1 MKNNPVIRVT
11 LSAYSRVQYSFENLI
26 SQRLS
31 KIVAIEHFRFLPSSR
46 TVITWFIY
54 QAVNSRFQGG
64 DFITKVRTGD
74 RVGREAGADPIFEA
88 LNSLRGAREAHAA
101 AVRELDG
108 ALIFSGEALTKAM
121 IAWRVYLLADLK
133 AAEAEAAEALHEA
146 KKAVL
151 KTPPTTVAGS
161 VAMLAFLQSYL
172 GAEPDMGLAITA
184 IGHVATALA
193 SNR

>member
-1 MKNNPVIRVT
+1 
-11 LSAYSRVQYSFENLI
+11 
-26 SQRLS
+26 
-31 KIVAIEHFRFLPSSR
+31 
-46 TVITWFIY
+46 
-54 QAVNSRFQGG
+54 
-64 DFITKVRTGD
+64 
-74 RVGREAGADPIFEA
+74 
-88 LNSLRGAREAHAA
+88 
-101 AVRELDG
+101 
-108 ALIFSGEALTKAM
+108 
-121 IAWRVYLLADLK
+121 
-133 AAEAEAAEALHEA
+133 LHEA